1 MLSKRIVHRFS
12 ASQSL
17 RVLPPFIRRV
27 ILIAFLIVPAAQAEV
42 QLTGVNK
49 DIAATILG
57 YLQLDDEPCDAPK
70 WRVRRLFAAAEQE
83 IRSAL
88 EVSGYYAVT
97 IEQELQQQE
106 ACWQADFRISLGEPV
121 RLRQV
126 LVSADTGSKP
136 DTAFYEAIKECALQP
151 DDVLSHASY
160 EACKQRIARVAED
173 RGYFSGSFEVQ
184 KVDVY
189 PEEYVADI
197 TLRYLSGPR
206 YTFGSVS
213 FEQDVLDPDLAER
226 YVEFQPGEPYDAKRV
241 RDLQL
246 DLASSRYFD
255 QINVSTLPRG
265 APHFDVPVLI
275 SLTPGQSRQFT
286 YGLGYATDLGVRAR
300 FGALNR
306 RRNTRGHQSELEVS
320 ASEVLSE
327 AVLSYRIP
335 LDRPAAE
342 SFAVSTGYRIE
353 DTDTTTSDLFTSGLS
368 LSKKLNNDWI
378 RKWFVDVRLEDYTA
392 GAIDSGYSKLLLPG
406 LGYGYATSDF
416 PPRPLTGHRSGVYVR
431 GASDVFISDT
441 SFVQFYAQSKRIFGL
456 WKGGRVLVRGEYGT
470 TFIDGLVTLP
480 TSVRYFAGGDVSVR
494 GYGFKDLGP
503 EDEFGEVVGG
513 KHVIT
518 GSVEL
523 DQRVAQNWSV
533 AAFVDSGNAFDDYND
548 INFATG
554 VGAGVRW
561 YSIVGPIRFDIAV
574 PLESNAPDDY
584 RIVITMGPDL

>member
-1 MLSKRIVHRFS
+1 MLSKQIAHKISVSLKLRFF
-12 ASQSL
+12 
-17 RVLPPFIRRV
+17 LPLIGRL
-27 ILIAFLIVPAAQAEV
+27 ILTALLFAPAAQAGV
-42 QLTGVNK
+42 QLTGVDK
-49 DIAATILG
+49 DNEATILG
-57 YLQLDDEPCDAPK
+57 YLQLDDELCDSPK

-88 EVSGYYAVT
+88 EVSGYYAAT

-106 ACWQADFRISLGEPV
+106 ACWQASFRISLGEPV
-121 RLRQV
+121 RLRQI
-126 LVSADTGSKP
+126 LVSVDTGNKP
-136 DTAFYEAIKECALQP
+136 DAEFSEAIKQCALQP
-151 DDVLSHASY
+151 DDVFRHASY
-160 EACKQRIARVAED
+160 ETCKQRIARVAED
-173 RGYFSGSFEVQ
+173 RGYFSGSFEIQ

-189 PEEYVADI
+189 PEQYVADI
-197 TLRYLSGPR
+197 TLKYLSGPR

-213 FEQDVLDPDLAER
+213 FEQDVLNTDLAER
-226 YVEFQPGEPYDAKRV
+226 YVEFRPGEPYDAERV

-255 QINVSTLPRG
+255 QINLSTLPRG
-265 APHFDVPVLI
+265 EPHFDVPVLI
-275 SLTPGQSRQFT
+275 SLTPGQARQFT

-306 RRNTRGHQSELEVS
+306 RRNTGGHQSELEVS

-327 AVLSYRIP
+327 AVFSYRIP

-342 SFAVSTGYRIE
+342 SFAFSTGYRIE
-353 DTDTTTSDLFTSGLS
+353 ETDTTTSDLFTSGVS
-368 LSKKLNNDWI
+368 LSNKQRNDWI
-378 RKWFVDVRLEDYTA
+378 QKWFLDLRLEDYTA
-392 GAIDSGYSKLLLPG
+392 GVTDSGYSKLLLPG
-406 LGYGYATSDF
+406 LGYSYATDDY
-416 PPRPLTGHRSGVYVR
+416 PPRPLTGHRTGVYVR

-441 SFVQFYAQSKRIFGL
+441 SFAQLYAQSKRIFGL

-470 TFIDGLVTLP
+470 TIIDGLDTLP